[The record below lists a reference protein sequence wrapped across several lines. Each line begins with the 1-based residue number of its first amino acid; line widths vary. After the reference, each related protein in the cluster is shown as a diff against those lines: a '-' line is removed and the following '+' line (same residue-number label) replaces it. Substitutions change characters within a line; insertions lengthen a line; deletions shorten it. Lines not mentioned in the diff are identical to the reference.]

1 MLKILKSYLKPY
13 MLSFIGVIIFQV
25 LQASIL
31 LYLPTLNA
39 EIIDNGVITGNID
52 YIWNHSWL
60 MMIIVIGQIIFSTL
74 AKFFGTKVSLA
85 IERDVRMDLYS
96 RIQDFSVQESN
107 KFGVST
113 LITRATND
121 IQQFTLVLSLILTII
136 VNIPIMFVGGITMA
150 LLENIKLSVV
160 VIASFPIIILISII
174 FNRKINP
181 LFESLQK
188 QIDRIT
194 EILRDQITGV
204 KVVKAFVKES
214 TERKRFSKVNLDL
227 YDLNIAT
234 GRLLAIIFPT
244 FMFIANLSILG
255 IMWYGGILVYQ
266 GDMQIGGITAFIIY
280 MSYIMTAILMAATFF
295 GVLTRGEVS
304 AKRILEVLNAKTT
317 IYSPKNPVVI
327 KNPKGLIEFKGVDFS
342 YLPIN
347 ENVEPILKQ
356 INFTAQPGETTAIIG
371 STGSGKSTLL
381 QLIPR
386 LYDVTEGIVSFDG
399 INIRKMS
406 IDDLNSYI
414 SIIPQKSFLF
424 SGTIADNLRLSKSD
438 ASDEELW
445 KVLKIAQVN
454 NFINNLKDGLE
465 SEVVQGGSNF
475 SGGQRQRIT
484 IARALLRDSKVLIFD
499 DSFSALDYTT
509 DVNLRKA
516 LAQNIKDSTI
526 IIVDQRIS
534 TIRNADKILVMDNG
548 KIIGSG
554 KHDELFEKCRIY
566 KEIVNSQLNIEE
578 DL

>member
-1 MLKILKSYLKPY
+1 